1 MADHLGYRLCFGTK
15 VKNRE
20 GTDTLLTMENKVDSE
35 YAIDNHIYTVTIGGI
50 SFNRKIYQPG
60 EIEAEMF
67 IWQNEGDEAAT
78 PDITVAA
85 VSKLLLNTVVDLY
98 LVKRDTDGTEDEKH
112 QIAKNYYVY
121 ELDPHLVKQA
131 DKSYR
136 LFVRLLIYSMDK
148 LMTLEKSSKTFVA
161 KKLGSGILAKEALKY
176 KVGEQVLMENH
187 DFRQFLKY
195 NQKVAAP
202 NGDTLDIPSEMIQ
215 PYLVQYN
222 ESFYDFMVRTA
233 NRCGEFLFYEDGKLI
248 LGLPVSGAPKV
259 IDGYA
264 SVTYQRVSSN
274 GETGTF
280 YSRDS
285 MKDGAGQTADTNY
298 NPVGKN
304 PAGFPRDLFPQ
315 EGAYHSELSADEYFF
330 PLTVD
335 KFTSQARELGY
346 EGGSDDIV
354 TSQAFPTM
362 AEAMTKADGADDY
375 ASTIAADKIEKETLS
390 KAKVESVNKA
400 GKEKYIDKYDK
411 TEFGDGKQTVP
422 FSSSGVDGWTTLSFY
437 NAIHKYEEAVQ
448 KHIVCIDM
456 SSNIEDVK
464 LGQMIS
470 LSGNIYIV
478 VQIVMSGED
487 KWSNEYETYE
497 ADATDAKSVGRMSQ
511 KIFAVPLA
519 TLQVGEQVVKKAF
532 PPLYHVPLVRHSEPQ
547 TAFVTDNQDP
557 KYQGRVR
564 IVFPWQPEFEE
575 ARAMTLAEVDYAKS
589 VMDLMEKMKK
599 LSEEEAKIKPMESEL
614 ETLKKGQIMTLV
626 TKGATILALQKKID
640 EDKDDPKKADEVKAL
655 KLAMAQLEAQAKQ
668 LKDMSSQEFEDYTKK
683 VEAALKAQ
691 KALVEKLKADIE
703 EAQKQMEAKKAA
715 LVKSIG
721 VYKKK
726 LVDISTPWIR
736 VATPMAT
743 DGGGAFFK
751 PMIGDEVLVNFEGGN
766 VERPYVVGSLFSKN
780 TLAPDERINR
790 TVGPNLHKD
799 ASIAIVSPNGH
810 AITFNDPTSADKFVS
825 SVFPALGVATKL
837 VPMNLPKSKD
847 LTGGIKIGDRFGLYS
862 IDMSADKR
870 CIKISSSLGDVK
882 LDAYSG
888 ITITAPNGDVKIK
901 GKNVTIEAGN
911 NLSLKSGKNIK
922 KKADTATLKGK
933 LAKGADSVVDQ
944 ASGKAADKLL
954 SSPLDVAL
962 FRTVLETFLKPIEGT
977 MLVKSKRYLK
987 LEAGE
992 GKTVIN
998 QNRYKDWDASK
1009 KEKLAKSQ
1017 DFYKRMNERVSLLDA
1032 RLNEFVIHY
1041 RAMWMDA
1048 FSKKEAYV
1056 KAEKELFKSSVLNDL
1071 MKKAFDL
1078 DPEKEWKGNEFK
1090 VDDLKDAKLKKIK
1103 IEKGTIIKLRSDED
1117 RKSDVLPLA
1126 NTMGEAIHV
1135 LRAHL
1140 ESFATLFDDMGE
1152 VGHNYIDKSLKEAFQ
1167 DLKDDVIKK
1176 VKTDFGDDMKKF
1188 LQSAIPSDSMVKDKM
1203 INKRKLAALFVAKVA
1218 GHPDHKTV
1226 QLLKVNYK
1234 AGDVTDDKAKDNYLW
1249 GNLVSE
1255 IGDAA
1260 MNPLLKSMA
1269 DHIMENA
1276 GKSLSLDQWKEIIG
1290 DREVW
1295 DDRKGGQILFS
1306 DDENSTVNFDRGA
1319 LNVER
1324 GANSYNMDRLK
1335 QLLTGL
1341 KD

>member
-1 MADHLGYRLCFGTK
+1 MADTFSYRLYFDTK

-20 GTDTLLTMENKVDSE
+20 GTDMPLALENKVDSE
-35 YAIDNHIYTVTIGGI
+35 YVIDGHIYTVTFGGI

-67 IWQNEGDEAAT
+67 IWQKESDEAEKT
-78 PDITVAA
+78 DNTIAA
-85 VSKLLLNTVVDLY
+85 VSKLLLNSVVDLY
-98 LVKRDTDGTEDEKH
+98 LVSRTPDGTEDSKLP
-112 QIAKNYYVY
+112 IAKNYYVY
-121 ELDPHLVKQA
+121 ELDPRLVKQA

-176 KVGEQVLMENH
+176 KVGDHVLQENH
-187 DFRQFLKY
+187 DFRQLLRY
-195 NQKVAAP
+195 NQKAMAP
-202 NGDTLDIPSEMIQ
+202 NGATLDIPSEMIQ

-233 NRCGEFLFYEDGKLI
+233 NRCGEFLFYEDGKLN
-248 LGLPVSGAPKV
+248 LGLPVSGAPKE
-259 IDGYA
+259 IEGYA
-264 SVTYQRVSSN
+264 SVTYQRISGN
-274 GETGTF
+274 GGMGQF

-285 MKDGAGQTADTNY
+285 MKDGAGQTNDTNY
-298 NPVGKN
+298 NRVGRN
-304 PAGFPRDLFPQ
+304 SAGFPRDLFPQ
-315 EGAYHSELSADEYFF
+315 EGAYHSELSSDEYFF
-330 PLTVD
+330 PLTAD
-335 KFTSQARELGY
+335 KFTSQTREMGY

-362 AEAMTKADGADDY
+362 AKAMASSEGADDFVK
-375 ASTIAADKIEKETLS
+375 TIAADKLEKQASS
-390 KAKVESVNKA
+390 KAKVEATNKA
-400 GKEKYIDKYDK
+400 GKEKYIDKYNK
-411 TEFGDGKQTVP
+411 TEFSDGNQTVP
-422 FSSSGVDGWTTLSFY
+422 FSSTVAEGWTTLSYY
-437 NAIHKYEEAVQ
+437 NAIHRYEEELL

-478 VQIVMSGED
+478 IQIIMSGED

-497 ADATDAKSVGRMSQ
+497 ADASDSKNEGRLSQ

-519 TLQVGEQVVKKAF
+519 TQQVGDQVIKKPF
-532 PPLYHVPLVRHSEPQ
+532 PPLYPVPFIRHSEPQ
-547 TAFVTDNQDP
+547 TAFITDNQDP

-575 ARAMTLAEVDYAKS
+575 ARNLTLSEVEYAKS
-589 VMDLMEKMKK
+589 VMDLAEKMKK
-599 LSEEEAKIKPMESEL
+599 LSEEQAKIKPMETEM
-614 ETLKKGQIMTLV
+614 ETLKKGKIMTLIS
-626 TKGATILALQKKID
+626 KGATIQALQKKID
-640 EDKDDPKKADEVKAL
+640 EEKDDPKKENEVKAL
-655 KLAMAQLEAQAKQ
+655 TLMKAQLEAQAKQ
-668 LKDMSSQEFEDYTKK
+668 FKDMSTEEFQTYTENYKK
-683 VEAALKAQ
+683 ALKAQ
-691 KALVEKLKADIE
+691 KALVEKLKKDL
-703 EAQKQMEAKKAA
+703 EASQKQVEQKKQSLETA
-715 LVKSIG
+715 VV

-726 LVDISTPWIR
+726 LIDISTPWIR

-790 TVGPNLHKD
+790 TVGPNLHAD

-810 AITFNDPTSADKFVS
+810 GITFNDPTSADDFVS
-825 SVFPALGVATKL
+825 SVFPALGVVTNL

-847 LTGGIKIGDRFGLYS
+847 LAGGIRIGDRYGLYS
-862 IDMSADKR
+862 IDMSADQR
-870 CIKISSSLGDVK
+870 SVSISSSLGDVK

-888 ITITAPNGDVKIK
+888 ITITAPNGDVKIA

-911 NLSLKSGKNIK
+911 NLSLTSGNNIK
-922 KKADTATLKGK
+922 KKTDTATLKGK
-933 LAKGADSVVDQ
+933 LASKADSVVDK
-944 ASGKAADKLL
+944 ASEMAADKLL

-998 QNRYKDWDASK
+998 QNRYKDWDFTK
-1009 KEKLAKSQ
+1009 KERLAKSQ
-1017 DFYKRMNERVSLLDA
+1017 DFFKMMNERVSLLDA

-1041 RAMWMDA
+1041 CAMWMDA
-1048 FSKKEAYV
+1048 YNKKVAYL
-1056 KAEKELFKSSVLNDL
+1056 KAENELFKIPAAKDL
-1071 MKKAFDL
+1071 IKKAFDL
-1078 DPEKEWKGNEFK
+1078 EPEKEWEGNEFK
-1090 VDDLKDAKLKKIK
+1090 VDDLKDAKLKKIR

-1117 RKSDVLPLA
+1117 RKSDILPLA

-1135 LRAHL
+1135 LRKHL

-1167 DLKDDVIKK
+1167 GLKDDIIKK
-1176 VKTDFGDDMKKF
+1176 VKTDYGTDLKNF
-1188 LQSAIPSDSMVKDKM
+1188 LQSTTPDDSMVKNKM
-1203 INKRKLAALFVAKVA
+1203 INKRKLAAIFVAKVA

-1226 QLLKVNYK
+1226 QLLTVKYK
-1234 AGDVTDDKAKDNYLW
+1234 EGDVTDDKAKDNYLW
-1249 GNLVSE
+1249 GNLMTE
-1255 IGDAA
+1255 IGDAT

-1276 GKSLSLDQWKEIIG
+1276 SKALSLDQWKEIVG